1 MKNIFVILCAL
12 FFVVSCDKD
21 NKPQSS
27 EPEKQEEASNQ
38 SATNTVTETVV
49 EEIVT
54 AAVATEGGITT
65 DVDRKACAPEKAA
78 DSLEYLMC
86 GYKELQQGA
95 TTAGAHQPVKKYN
108 CPATTPQLVTTREY
122 LYYGSKPDNALVCEV
137 LDTSTGNVVAY
148 YKEYNACQNM
158 DDSCVKE

>member
-12 FFVVSCDKD
+12 FFVVSCNKD

-27 EPEKQEEASNQ
+27 EPDKQEEASNQ

-49 EEIVT
+49 KEIVT
-54 AAVATEGGITT
+54 AAVTTEGGITT
-65 DVDRKACAPEKAA
+65 DVDRKACAPEKAT
-78 DSLEYLMC
+78 DSPDYLMC
-86 GYKELQQGA
+86 GYQDLKQDA
-95 TTAGAHQPVKKYN
+95 TKYAHQSVTKYN
-108 CPATTPQLVTTREY
+108 CPATTPQLVTTHEY

-148 YKEYNACQNM
+148 YKEYNACQSM